1 MSNGKTP
8 QTEAQA
14 LELLNASITRETVR
28 GAVENFLGASKEAAK
43 QDAGRAPFDELAYA
57 RLVAADPSTSDS
69 EEFDITT
76 IRALVTEIDR
86 LSATYGREHYVDSGD
101 LDTTDI
107 WRARATR
114 ACEMLNKRSEQLR
127 EMTAE
132 RDALKARE
140 ELAQTSLRLLTTALK
155 LQNERAEKA
164 EARTLK
170 VEGYVRELRTGLH
183 ALRDES
189 QLWLDDGDKYMDRID
204 TERAKEQAQ
213 AAESRRNAAV
223 SDAGPANDV
232 ALKVTE

>member
-8 QTEAQA
+8 QTEAQT

-43 QDAGRAPFDELAYA
+43 QDA
-57 RLVAADPSTSDS
+57 VAGQNA
-69 EEFDITT
+69 ITF
-76 IRALVTEIDR
+76 E
-86 LSATYGREHYVDSGD
+86 SGD
-101 LDTTDI
+101 LDTIDF
-107 WRARATR
+107 WVRAANRS
-114 ACEMLNKRSEQLR
+114 CEMLNKRSEQLR

-140 ELAQTSLRLLTTALK
+140 ELAQTSLRLALSGMK
-155 LQNERAEKA
+155 QANERAEFA
-164 EARTLK
+164 ERAVTDLRRAH
-170 VEGYVRELRTGLH
+170 ERIDRELGAAMRLG
-183 ALRDES
+183 AAAGAKI
-189 QLWLDDGDKYMDRID
+189 DDAR
-204 TERAKEQAQ
+204 EE

>member
-8 QTEAQA
+8 QTEAQT

-43 QDAGRAPFDELAYA
+43 QDALLLDSSQFDSVEYWT
-57 RLVAADPSTSDS
+57 RC
-69 EEFDITT
+69 
-76 IRALVTEIDR
+76 
-86 LSATYGREHYVDSGD
+86 ATK
-101 LDTTDI
+101 
-107 WRARATR
+107 
-114 ACEMLNKRSEQLR
+114 ACEMLTKRSEQLR

-140 ELAQTSLRLLTTALK
+140 ELAQTSLRLALSGMK
-155 LQNERAEKA
+155 QANERAEFA
-164 EARTLK
+164 ERAVTDLRRAH
-170 VEGYVRELRTGLH
+170 ERIDRELGAAMRLG
-183 ALRDES
+183 AAAGAKI
-189 QLWLDDGDKYMDRID
+189 DDAR
-204 TERAKEQAQ
+204 EE